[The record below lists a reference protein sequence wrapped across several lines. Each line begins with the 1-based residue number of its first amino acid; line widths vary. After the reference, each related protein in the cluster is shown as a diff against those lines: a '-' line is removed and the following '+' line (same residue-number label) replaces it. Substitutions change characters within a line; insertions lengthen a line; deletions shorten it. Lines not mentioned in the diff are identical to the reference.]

1 MWLLVLHFFFL
12 CYMYHFARGGYS
24 CHVYVFNVCKFFTK
38 VEKMFMQEKDGENAF
53 LGILVHYETKEGE
66 NAI

>member
-1 MWLLVLHFFFL
+1 M
-12 CYMYHFARGGYS
+12 S
-24 CHVYVFNVCKFFTK
+24 CIFNVCKFFTE